1 MPKYSEKELDSAI
14 KTCIEFLWN
23 KNNRT
28 ESNNGKRNIIDI
40 MKHLQNKDGN
50 EYSHRYPY
58 SLLFK
63 ITSGCNLRCKH
74 CFYSDKPNLYYTQRD
89 LDEDTLFNY
98 LKFFVEEIHK
108 FHYVSTLFIR
118 FYRYRFIFLL
128 FYFLFRRF
136 AHIFSNLYLSVVRF
150 STV

>member
-23 KNNRT
+23 KNNKT

-98 LKFFVEEIHK
+98 LKFFVEEINIISCSLTGGEI
-108 FHYVSTLFIR
+108 FTVPYFIR
-118 FYRYRFIFLL
+118 FLKYLKI
-128 FYFLFRRF
+128 
-136 AHIFSNLYLSVVRF
+136 AEINL
-150 STV
+150 